1 MAISSSHQLPLLII
15 FTQMP
20 QVVGC
25 YGEVCWFQ
33 MPWPLELLEVDI
45 SVKDLVPVTIAA
57 ALWGP
62 KWSTD
67 NMAVMASLQQR
78 SAKSSYVMHLMHCIS
93 LFSAFL
99 VLNMYLEF

>member
-1 MAISSSHQLPLLII
+1 
-15 FTQMP
+15 
-20 QVVGC
+20 
-25 YGEVCWFQ
+25 

-45 SVKDLVPVTIAA
+45 SAKDLVPVTIAA
-57 ALWGP
+57 GP

-78 SAKSSYVMHLMHCIS
+78 SAKSSYIMHLMHCIS